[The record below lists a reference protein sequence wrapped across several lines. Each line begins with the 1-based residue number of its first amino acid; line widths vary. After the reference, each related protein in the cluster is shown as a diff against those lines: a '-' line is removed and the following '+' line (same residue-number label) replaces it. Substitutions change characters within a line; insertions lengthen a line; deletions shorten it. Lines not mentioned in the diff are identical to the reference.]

1 MEALSQ
7 KKKIGIIAGAILLL
21 TVVALV
27 STGRMSLTGLSS
39 SAISSS
45 TYVCNEQNQARN
57 LAQYNQI
64 PNNIINANNKISI
77 ISGEIK
83 VLQDK
88 INAHNTTIAQK
99 QAQITTRPAE
109 IVRLNGLIVPL
120 TTFIN
125 TKCSKPTGSM
135 VRTCNDKK
143 KEKLKYEN
151 EITKL
156 NNLENDITKLQNEIG
171 TPENSKSLK

>member
-1 MEALSQ
+1 MEALYQ
-7 KKKIGIIAGAILLL
+7 KNKMGIIAGAILLL
-21 TVVALV
+21 VVVTLV

-39 SAISSS
+39 SAITSPA
-45 TYVCNEQNQARN
+45 YVCSEQNQARN

-64 PNNIINANNKISI
+64 PTNIINANNKIAI

-83 VLQDK
+83 VLKEK

-99 QAQITTRPAE
+99 QAQITTRPSE
-109 IVRLNGLIVPL
+109 ITRLNGLIAPL

-125 TKCSKPTGSM
+125 TKCSKPLGSM

-143 KEKLKYEN
+143 KERLRYEN
-151 EITKL
+151 EISKL
-156 NNLENDITKLQNEIG
+156 NALENDIKKLQNEIG